1 MYVRPAIVWG
11 ASAAAMSMLSTGG
24 VGVLASNTLIVP
36 AAPVVG
42 AVSNT
47 SRSGAS
53 VQTDV
58 APLAGNSETTCSSGT
73 TFGASAA
80 APPAATS
87 APASGSNGASAP
99 PPAPPP
105 ASVPGALLPPPQP

>member
-1 MYVRPAIVWG
+1 MYVRPAIDWV
-11 ASAAAMSMLSTGG
+11 ASAAAMSMLSTGV
-24 VGVLASNTLIVP
+24 VGLPASNTLIVP
-36 AAPVVG
+36 AAPIVG

-58 APLAGNSETTCSSGT
+58 APLAGNTETTCSSGT

-80 APPAATS
+80 SPPAATS
-87 APASGSNGASAP
+87 EPESGSNGASPP
-99 PPAPPP
+99 PPAAPP
-105 ASVPGALLPPPQP
+105 ASVPGAL